1 MRNIVSGV
9 GSQQM
14 MSSDEYQPIGIIEPR
29 RTMKVS
35 EEFREIL
42 NLHRLLEGAGI
53 PHLFREC
60 YDGFTIRYPNV
71 GRSEC
76 FVTERRFNIG
86 YQKRQLDICGLLTK
100 EETEA
105 DTGTRMAM
113 AYFLTS
119 EDVFDRIRKHYLTQ
133 GISVTEAHGPLKSDE

>member
-1 MRNIVSGV
+1 MTCSG
-9 GSQQM
+9 
-14 MSSDEYQPIGIIEPR
+14 EYRPTGIIGPR
-29 RTMKVS
+29 KDMTVK
-35 EEFREIL
+35 EEFHEIL
-42 NLHRLLEGAGI
+42 NLHSLLEGAGI

-86 YQKRQLDICGLLTK
+86 YQKKQLDICRLLTR
-100 EETEA
+100 EEREA

-113 AYFLTS
+113 AYFLTLD
-119 EDVFDRIRKHYLTQ
+119 DVYDRNSKHYRTQ
-133 GISVTEAHGPLKSDE
+133 GISVTEAHGSLKPDE